1 MNKHKIQKGLRY
13 TLIPAAVLPFVLF
26 EKAALLSVGNPLW
39 WLVGYPLAVALIFAA
54 LSEKGPTK
62 RVRSVVAKSEGAE
75 TCEDTS
81 FEAEQRHRLAMFND
95 PAYTDLAGND
105 FHRHN

>member
-1 MNKHKIQKGLRY
+1 MNKHKIRKWLRY

-62 RVRSVVAKSEGAE
+62 RIPTVVTESECAK

-81 FEAEQRHRLAMFND
+81 FEAEQQRRLAMFHD
-95 PAYTDLAGND
+95 PAYADLVGND